1 MKRSKTILAALMA
14 CALVFTM
21 LGGCGAA
28 APAPAAPAPA
38 PAAPAAPAT
47 PAPAPAPTPAPAPAA
62 PAEMTHDELV
72 AAAQKEGKVV
82 VYSATSR
89 AENAGKAFEAKYG
102 IKVEVTNLKDFELIE
117 KLAKEGQTGAIGADM
132 AICQDDSRVFGELMK
147 PGYLVNYVPPTMKD
161 VIPAEY
167 QEPMVFAFISKV
179 FCFNNEKGDAS
190 PATNVWAFADP
201 DWKGRFQ
208 FKDPFKEGVNSN
220 FLTMVTSPE
229 VSKQL
234 EAAYEKHYGKKIE
247 LTTENAGY
255 EWIKRIYANGLVQG
269 TSDTTMAENIG
280 IKGQPKIN
288 AGLFSYSK
296 TRYDESKNLA
306 LKAMDDLQP
315 FAGFYYPLFSLITKD
330 AKNPNAAKLF
340 IEYILTEEGFAP
352 WGKDKGTY
360 STNPN
365 IAPAKDDVAL
375 KEWAPKLVKIDPEF
389 CFEKR
394 ADVEDFLNN
403 GIIY

>member
-1 MKRSKTILAALMA
+1 MKKSKSLLAVLLV
-14 CALVFTM
+14 CALVFAM
-21 LGGCGAA
+21 LGGCGG
-28 APAPAAPAPA
+28 APTPTTPAPA
-38 PAAPAAPAT
+38 PAAPAAPAE
-47 PAPAPAPTPAPAPAA
+47 PAPAA
-62 PAEMTHDELV
+62 PVAEMTHDELV
-72 AAAQKEGKVV
+72 AAAQKEGKVI

-102 IKVEVTNLKDFELIE
+102 IKVEVSNLKDFELIE

-132 AICQDDSRVFGELMK
+132 AICQDDSRVFGELIK
-147 PGYLVNYVPPTMKD
+147 PGYLINYVPPTMKD
-161 VIPAEY
+161 VVPAEY
-167 QEPMVFAFISKV
+167 QDPMVFAFISKV

-201 DWKGRFQ
+201 DWNGRFQ
-208 FKDPFKEGVNSN
+208 FKNPFQEGVNSN

-229 VSKQL
+229 ISKQL
-234 EAAYEKHYGKKIE
+234 EEAYEKHYGKKIE

-255 EWIKRIYANGLVQG
+255 EWIKQIYANGLVVG

-280 IKGQPKIN
+280 VKGQPKVN

-296 TRYDESKNLA
+296 TRYDDSKNLA

-340 IEYILTEEGFAP
+340 IEFILTEEGFEP

-360 STNPN
+360 STNPGV
-365 IAPAKDDVAL
+365 APAKDDVAL
-375 KEWAPKLVKIDPEF
+375 SEWAPKLVKIDPEF
-389 CFEKR
+389 CFEHR

-403 GIIY
+403 GVIY